1 MEDVVNEDI
10 FSGQLNQALT
20 QAVARGTSA
29 LKNVPALL
37 KKIIKED
44 PWRSYTAEMSG
55 RQVAFS
61 TFREFVL
68 AQLPDGLESNFVD
81 LSILCQHDPEA
92 LELLND
98 EWRKGSSVFP
108 EKIDLSEIGVEDHQ
122 ETEEC
127 NHEQEN
133 A

>member
-37 KKIIKED
+37 KKIIK
-44 PWRSYTAEMSG
+44 
-55 RQVAFS
+55 
-61 TFREFVL
+61 
-68 AQLPDGLESNFVD
+68 DGLESSFVD
-81 LSILCQHDPEA
+81 LSILCEKDPEA
-92 LELLND
+92 LELLNN
-98 EWRKGSSVFP
+98 EWRKGSPELP
-108 EKIDLSEIGVEDHQ
+108 EKIDLSEIGVEDHR
-122 ETEEC
+122 EAEEC